1 MIYQDEAARITA
13 KKWKTP
19 RSTVRRWE
27 RSGILPDCRVFGE
40 PLSKADLLT
49 EEKLIRL
56 VESGWLKARPISR
69 LMGSEDRVNALLT
82 ARRYPDDPRYHVR
95 HLKAAEIKR
104 IRPVLDGLQRSV
116 GSLLYMASLTPDGQN
131 YNVVVQA
138 DLRALLRRPYL
149 NGACVRAG
157 MDKRQVARF
166 WAFMRGQSAKR
177 EDLNFVFNNVKQLL
191 SLLAH

>member
-27 RSGILPDCRVFGE
+27 RSGILPDYRVFGE

-69 LMGSEDRVNALLT
+69 LMGSEDRVNALMT

-95 HLKAAEIKR
+95 QLKAAEIRK
-104 IRPVLDGLQRSV
+104 IKPVLEGLQRSI
-116 GSLLYMASLTPDGQN
+116 GTLLYVASLTPAGQN
-131 YNVVVQA
+131 YGEVVQA
-138 DLRALLRRPYL
+138 DLRALLRREYI
-149 NGACVRAG
+149 NGAAARDG
-157 MDKRQVARF
+157 MYPRQVNRV
-166 WAFMRGQSAKR
+166 WAFLRGQMANRK
-177 EDLNFVFNNVKQLL
+177 DLDAILLRLKALLELL
-191 SLLAH
+191 S

>member
-19 RSTVRRWE
+19 CSTVRRWA

-56 VESGWLKARPISR
+56 VESGWLKARPVSR
-69 LMGSEDRVNALLT
+69 LMGSQDRVNALLT
-82 ARRYPDDPRYHVR
+82 ARRYPNDPRYHV
-95 HLKAAEIKR
+95 HQLKAAEIKR
-104 IRPVLDGLQRSV
+104 IKPVLDGLQRSV
-116 GSLLYMASLTPDGQN
+116 GTLLYLASITPDVQN
-131 YNVVVQA
+131 YSAVVQA
-138 DLRALLRRPYL
+138 DLRALLHREYL
-149 NGACVRAG
+149 NGANVRAG

-166 WAFMRGQSAKR
+166 WAFMRGQSGKR
-177 EDLNFVFNNVKQLL
+177 ADVDTLL
-191 SLLAH
+191 VNLKGLLLFIS